1 MDRGSDA
8 RDSRGTFVGETP
20 CATFKGDRAM
30 ATDIHAE
37 HVGSL
42 LRQPWL
48 LEAKAKHRAGALSL
62 EELRR
67 VEDRAAS
74 ENIAMQRAAGMTV
87 FTDGEVR
94 RDTWMAGLL
103 ESIGGMTSYG
113 NPDSVIWHREDGEVP
128 PHEET
133 DFDLLVATEKV
144 YQKQKLTAVEAQ
156 YMAAQ
161 VPGQFKVTLMSAAM
175 GGMVWRPEFSAAVYP
190 TPAGLT
196 DDLVALQVEEIAG
209 LIDLGT
215 RWVQLDSLSYNQ
227 VFDRKFREATA
238 GPDVP
243 SKVILDTSVNAD
255 ATIVGGVKAKDP
267 GVTVGMHI
275 CRGNNRSA
283 YMASGSYEPVAE
295 RLFTEVPV
303 DRFLLEFDSERAGGF
318 EPLRFV
324 PPGKVVVLGLITSKS
339 PVLES
344 LEDLKRRVDEA
355 SRYVD
360 GENLAISPQC
370 GFASTSGGN
379 LLTPGEQKAKL
390 DLVVTA
396 AQAIWG

>member
-1 MDRGSDA
+1 
-8 RDSRGTFVGETP
+8 
-20 CATFKGDRAM
+20 M

-48 LEAKAKHRAGALSL
+48 LEARAKYSAGAASL
-62 EELRR
+62 AELRQA
-67 VEDRAAS
+67 EDRAAE
-74 ENIAMQRAAGMTV
+74 ENIALQRAAGMPV

-94 RDTWMAGLL
+94 RNNWMAGLL

-113 NPDSVIWHREDGEVP
+113 NPDGVIWHRADGKVP
-128 PHEET
+128 PPEET
-133 DFDLLVATEKV
+133 DFDLLVAREKV
-144 YQKQKLTAVEAQ
+144 YQKQNLTAAEAA
-156 YMAAQ
+156 YMARHA
-161 VPGQFKVTLMSAAM
+161 PGRFKVTLMSAAM
-175 GGMVWRPEFSAAVYP
+175 GGMVWRPEISAAVYP
-190 TPAGLT
+190 TPAELT
-196 DDLVALQVEEIAG
+196 QDLVRLQIEEIAG
-209 LIDLGT
+209 LIDIGT

-227 VFDRKFREATA
+227 VMDRRFREAS
-238 GPDVP
+238 GSGVP
-243 SKVILDTSVNAD
+243 GEVILDASVRAD
-255 ATIVGGVKAKDP
+255 TAIVAGVKAKDEA
-267 GVTVGMHI
+267 VTVGMHV

-283 YMASGSYEPVAE
+283 YMATGSFEPVAE
-295 RLFTEVPV
+295 RLFSEVPV
-303 DRFLLEFDSERAGGF
+303 DRFLLEYDTERAGGF

-324 PPGKVVVLGLITSKS
+324 PPGRIVVLGLITSKS

-344 LEDLKRRVDEA
+344 LDDLKRRVDEA

-379 LLTPGEQKAKL
+379 LLTRDEQKAKL
-390 DLVVTA
+390 DLVASA

>member
-1 MDRGSDA
+1 
-8 RDSRGTFVGETP
+8 
-20 CATFKGDRAM
+20 M

-48 LEAKAKHRAGALSL
+48 LDARAKYKAGAIDAV
-62 EELRR
+62 EVRR
-67 VEDRAAS
+67 AEDQAAS

-103 ESIGGMTSYG
+103 ESIGGMTSVG
-113 NPDSVIWHREDGEVP
+113 NPDAVIWHRADGEVP

-133 DFDLLVATEKV
+133 DFDLLVASEKV
-144 YQKQKLTAVEAQ
+144 YQRQKLTAVEAQ
-156 YMAAQ
+156 YMASQ

-175 GGMVWRPEFSAAVYP
+175 GGLSWRPEISEKAYP
-190 TPAGLT
+190 SPAELT
-196 DDLVALQVEEIAG
+196 DDLVALQIEEIAG

-215 RWVQLDSLSYNQ
+215 RRVQLDSLAYNQ
-227 VFDRKFREATA
+227 VFDRKFREATV
-238 GPDVP
+238 GPLP
-243 SKVILDTSVNAD
+243 GEALLDASVTAD
-255 ATIVGGVKAKDP
+255 AKLVKGVRAKDP
-267 GVTVGMHI
+267 GVTIGMHI

-283 YMASGSYEPVAE
+283 FMASGSYEPVAE
-295 RLFTEVPV
+295 RLFTEVAV
-303 DRFLLEFDSERAGGF
+303 DRFLLEYDTERAGGF

-324 PPGKVVVLGLITSKS
+324 PPGRVVVLGLVTSKS

-344 LEDLKRRVDEA
+344 MDDLKRRVDEA

-379 LLTPGEQKAKL
+379 LLTADEQKRKLELVAK
-390 DLVVTA
+390 A
-396 AQAIWG
+396 ASAIWG

>member
-1 MDRGSDA
+1 
-8 RDSRGTFVGETP
+8 
-20 CATFKGDRAM
+20 M

-48 LEAKAKHRAGALSL
+48 LDARAKYKSGAISTD
-62 EELRR
+62 ELRQA
-67 VEDRAAS
+67 EDRAAS
-74 ENIAMQRAAGMTV
+74 ENIAMQRAAGISV
-87 FTDGEVR
+87 LTDGEVR

-103 ESIGGMTSYG
+103 ESIGGMTSFG
-113 NPDSVIWHREDGEVP
+113 NPDMVIWHREDGEVP

-133 DFDLLVATEKV
+133 DFDLLVASEKV

-156 YMAAQ
+156 YMAAA

-175 GGMVWRPEFSAAVYP
+175 GGMVWRPGISDAAYP
-190 TPAGLT
+190 DPAQLT
-196 DDLVALQVEEIAG
+196 EDLVALQIEEIAG

-227 VFDRKFREATA
+227 VFDRKFRESTTGDAIPA
-238 GPDVP
+238 
-243 SKVILDTSVNAD
+243 SVILGTSVTAD
-255 ATIVGGVKAKDP
+255 AKIISGVKAKDP

-295 RLFTEVPV
+295 RLFAEVPV
-303 DRFLLEFDSERAGGF
+303 DRFLLEYDSERAGGF

-324 PPGKVVVLGLITSKS
+324 PPGRVVVLGLVTSKS

-344 LEDLKRRVDEA
+344 LDDLKRRVDEA

-379 LLTPGEQKAKL
+379 LLTPDEQKAKL
-390 DLVVTA
+390 ELVATA
-396 AQAIWG
+396 AAAIWG

>member
-1 MDRGSDA
+1 
-8 RDSRGTFVGETP
+8 
-20 CATFKGDRAM
+20 M

-48 LEAKAKHRAGALSL
+48 LDTKAKYKAGAIGT
-62 EELRR
+62 EELRQA
-67 VEDRAAS
+67 EDRAAS
-74 ENIAMQRAAGMTV
+74 ENIAMQQAAGMTV
-87 FTDGEVR
+87 LTDGEVR

-103 ESIGGMTSYG
+103 ESIGGMTSVG
-113 NPDSVIWHREDGEVP
+113 NPDTVIWHREDGEVP

-133 DFDLLVATEKV
+133 DFDLLVASEKV
-144 YQKQKLTAVEAQ
+144 YQKQKLTAVEAA
-156 YMAAQ
+156 YMASR

-175 GGMVWRPEFSAAVYP
+175 SGLSWRPELSEKAYP
-190 TPAGLT
+190 SPAELT
-196 DDLVALQVEEIAG
+196 DDLIALQIEEIAG

-215 RWVQLDSLSYNQ
+215 RWVQLDSLAYNQ
-227 VFDRKFREATA
+227 VFDRKFREATI
-238 GPDVP
+238 GGEVP
-243 SKVILDTSVNAD
+243 GEAILDASVTAD
-255 ATIVGGVKAKDP
+255 ARIVRGVKAKDP

-283 YMASGSYEPVAE
+283 FMASGSYEPIAE

-303 DRFLLEFDSERAGGF
+303 DRFLLEYDSERAGGF

-324 PPGKVVVLGLITSKS
+324 PPGRVVVLGLVTSKS

-344 LEDLKRRVDEA
+344 LDDLRRRVDEA

-379 LLTPGEQKAKL
+379 MLTPDEQKAKL
-390 DLVVTA
+390 ELVATA
-396 AQAIWG
+396 AAAIWG

>member
-1 MDRGSDA
+1 
-8 RDSRGTFVGETP
+8 
-20 CATFKGDRAM
+20 M

-48 LEAKAKHRAGALSL
+48 LEAKAKYKAGATSL
-62 EELRR
+62 AELREA
-67 VEDRAAS
+67 EDRAAA
-74 ENIAMQRAAGMTV
+74 ENIAMQQAVGMPV

-94 RDTWMAGLL
+94 RNNWMAGLL

-113 NPDSVIWHREDGEVP
+113 NPDGVVWHRADGEVP

-133 DFDLLVATEKV
+133 DFDLLVASERV
-144 YQKQKLTAVEAQ
+144 YQKQNLTAVEAA
-156 YMAAQ
+156 YLAEHA
-161 VPGQFKVTLMSAAM
+161 PGSFKVTLMSAAM
-175 GGMVWRPEFSAAVYP
+175 GGMVWRPEISSAVYP
-190 TPAGLT
+190 SPAELT
-196 DDLVALQVEEIAG
+196 EDLVRLQVEEIAG
-209 LIDLGT
+209 LIDIGT

-227 VFDRKFREATA
+227 VMDRRFREAT
-238 GPDVP
+238 GSGVP
-243 SKVILDTSVNAD
+243 AQVILDASVKAD
-255 ATIVGGVKAKDP
+255 TAIVAGVKAKDP
-267 GVTVGMHI
+267 TITVGMHI

-283 YMASGSYEPVAE
+283 YMAAGSYEPVAE
-295 RLFTEVPV
+295 RLFSELPV
-303 DRFLLEFDSERAGGF
+303 DRFLLEYDTDRAGGF

-324 PPGKVVVLGLITSKS
+324 PPGRTVVLGLITSKS

-344 LEDLKRRVDEA
+344 LDNLRRRVDEA

-360 GENLAISPQC
+360 GDDLAISPQC

-379 LLTPGEQKAKL
+379 QLTRDEQKAKL
-390 DLVVTA
+390 ELALQA

>member
-1 MDRGSDA
+1 MDGGRLTAGQYWWKKEPD
-8 RDSRGTFVGETP
+8 
-20 CATFKGDRAM
+20 M

-48 LEAKAKHRAGALSL
+48 LEARAKYNAGAATLA
-62 EELRR
+62 ELRQA
-67 VEDRAAS
+67 EDRAAG
-74 ENIAMQRAAGMTV
+74 ENIVMQQAAGMLV
-87 FTDGEVR
+87 LTDGEVR
-94 RDTWMAGLL
+94 RNNWMAGLL

-113 NPDSVIWHREDGEVP
+113 NPDGVTWHRADGDVP

-144 YQKQKLTAVEAQ
+144 YQKQNLTAVEAV
-156 YMAAQ
+156 YMARR
-161 VPGQFKVTLMSAAM
+161 VPGRFKVTLMSAAM
-175 GGMVWRPEFSAAVYP
+175 GGMVWRPETSAAVYP
-190 TPAGLT
+190 TPAELT
-196 DDLVALQVEEIAG
+196 EDLVRLQIEEIGG
-209 LIDLGT
+209 LIDVGT

-227 VFDRKFREATA
+227 ILDRKFREAT
-238 GPDVP
+238 GSGVP
-243 SKVILDTSVNAD
+243 AEIILDASVRAD
-255 ATIVGGVKAKDP
+255 AAVVAGVKAKDP
-267 GVTVGMHI
+267 TVTVGMHV

-283 YMASGSYEPVAE
+283 YMATGSYEPVAE
-295 RLFTEVPV
+295 RLFTQVPV
-303 DRFLLEFDSERAGGF
+303 DRFLLEYDTERAGGF

-324 PPGKVVVLGLITSKS
+324 PPGRVVVLGLVTSKS

-344 LEDLKRRVDEA
+344 LDDLKRRVDEA

-360 GENLAISPQC
+360 GESLAISPQC

-379 LLTPGEQKAKL
+379 LLTRDEQEAKL
-390 DLVVTA
+390 ELVATA

>member
-1 MDRGSDA
+1 
-8 RDSRGTFVGETP
+8 
-20 CATFKGDRAM
+20 M

-48 LEAKAKHRAGALSL
+48 LEARANYKAGGISQ

-67 VEDRAAS
+67 TEDRAAS
-74 ENIAMQRAAGMTV
+74 ENIAMQQAAGITV

-103 ESIGGMTSYG
+103 ESIGGMTSFG
-113 NPDSVIWHREDGEVP
+113 NPDMVIWHREDGGVP

-133 DFDLLVATEKV
+133 DFDLLVASEKV

-156 YMAAQ
+156 YMASR
-161 VPGQFKVTLMSAAM
+161 VPGQFKITLMSSAM
-175 GGMVWRPEFSAAVYP
+175 GGMVWRPEISEKAYP
-190 TPAGLT
+190 TPAELT
-196 DDLVALQVEEIAG
+196 DDLVALQIEEICG

-227 VFDRKFREATA
+227 VFDRKFREATTGDA
-238 GPDVP
+238 VP
-243 SKVILDTSVNAD
+243 ANVILDTSVKAD
-255 ATIVGGVKAKDP
+255 AKIVSGVKAKDP

-283 YMASGSYEPVAE
+283 YMATGSYEPVAE

-303 DRFLLEFDSERAGGF
+303 DRFLLEYDSERAGGF

-324 PPGKVVVLGLITSKS
+324 PPGRVVVLGLVTSKS

-344 LEDLKRRVDEA
+344 LDNLKRRVDEA

-379 LLTPGEQKAKL
+379 LLTPDEQKAKL
-390 DLVVTA
+390 ELVATA
-396 AQAIWG
+396 AAAIWG